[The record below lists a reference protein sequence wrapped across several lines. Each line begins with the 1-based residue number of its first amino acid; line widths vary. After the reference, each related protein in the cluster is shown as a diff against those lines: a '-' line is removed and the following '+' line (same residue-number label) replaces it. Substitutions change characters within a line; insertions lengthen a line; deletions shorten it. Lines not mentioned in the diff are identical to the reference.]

1 MLWGNHSAFIFYIWT
16 FNTNSCSAILCYRF
30 NILLRSYSWNWFL
43 NKIFLRSL
51 DNTALIPALPREL
64 QRREQANSRNSP
76 FNLADLGHTMSGA
89 FKRHFLVLTSSVLLV
104 LEDGCNSLVDRWHH
118 LNMVSRDSPTEQ
130 KSWRPCYWPALV
142 IKTKMNSMIDWTSI
156 NWRTPFEMKYI
167 YKLSSIIFVY
177 RL

>member
-51 DNTALIPALPREL
+51 DNTALIPALPREPL
-64 QRREQANSRNSP
+64 SIEQADSRNSP

-118 LNMVSRDSPTEQ
+118 LNGEQ
-130 KSWRPCYWPALV
+130 RLTDRAE
-142 IKTKMNSMIDWTSI
+142 IMTSVLLTSTR
-156 NWRTPFEMKYI
+156 NQNKNELND
-167 YKLSSIIFVY
+167 KLDIH
-177 RL
+177 